1 MNYINKLLTSTL
13 IVCSSTI
20 TIFQPAQAGTFDF
33 LNDINH
39 VTKDVNDTVNSVK
52 ETQQNTSSTLG
63 NLTNFLGI
71 GQVERGNSGDPT
83 DRLLDI
89 YSKWY
94 IGVSPEDKETINLL
108 TTKYAEDTPITFAD
122 FTKSPAYQAKDARS
136 KSQSSV
142 LFFKFNEV
150 IKNVGPQKEKFL
162 AYAFCVNG
170 GGTNCK

>member
-1 MNYINKLLTSTL
+1 MININRFLTSTL
-13 IVCSSTI
+13 LVCISTV
-20 TIFQPAQAGTFDF
+20 TIFQPAQAGSFDF
-33 LNDINH
+33 LNDINNAA
-39 VTKDVNDTVNSVK
+39 KDVNDTVNSVK
-52 ETQQNTSSTLG
+52 GTQQNTSNTLG

-71 GQVERGNSGDPT
+71 GQVDNSNSGDPT

-94 IGVSPEDKETINLL
+94 ISVSPEDKETINLL

-122 FTKSPAYQAKDARS
+122 FTKSPTYQAKDTRG
-136 KSQSSV
+136 KSQSSA

-150 IKNVGPQKEKFL
+150 VKTVGPQKDKFL

-170 GGTNCK
+170 GGKNCK